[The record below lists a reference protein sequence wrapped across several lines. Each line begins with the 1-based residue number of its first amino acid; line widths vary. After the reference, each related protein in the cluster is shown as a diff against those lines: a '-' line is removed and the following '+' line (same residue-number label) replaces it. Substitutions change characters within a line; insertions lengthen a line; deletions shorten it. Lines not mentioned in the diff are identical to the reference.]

1 MDNGLQKPIL
11 FNIIKNISISV
22 RVSEL
27 RDKNTNQ

>member
-11 FNIIKNISISV
+11 FSILMNISISV

-27 RDKNTNQ
+27 RDNDTKL